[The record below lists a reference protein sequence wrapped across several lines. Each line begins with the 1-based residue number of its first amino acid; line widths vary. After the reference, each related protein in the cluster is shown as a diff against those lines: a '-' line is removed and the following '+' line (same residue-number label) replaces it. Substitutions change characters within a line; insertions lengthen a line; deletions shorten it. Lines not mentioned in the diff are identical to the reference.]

1 MNIDARIMRTA
12 MRHAVAL
19 AALCLLWSCACHR
32 TRTAAAA
39 GSVAYSEARHYFF
52 NNDAQL
58 PSSPVV
64 TTQTEF
70 DRLYGAAAVMGS
82 DGQPTPV
89 DFARQFVIGI
99 VLPLTN
105 DYTEVVPGRLTREGD
120 TLTLHYTLRVGER
133 NMSWTMRPMAL
144 VVVDR
149 SQLAARCV
157 LQQDR

>member
-19 AALCLLWSCACHR
+19 AALCLLWSCACHS

-89 DFARQFVIGI
+89 IGI

-105 DYTEVVPGRLTREGD
+105 DYTEVGPGRLTREGD